1 MRDGPTKE
9 KNHLRV
15 LHSKATY
22 EPDRLMVKL
31 ERYQLLYALCIREML
46 YLLSQMS
53 KLSNLSNIICYV
65 KLPVSIAVTVSSI
78 YQDNPKVAIKR
89 KVIEFMVIIQYS
101 QYN

>member
-31 ERYQLLYALCIREML
+31 ERYQLLYALCIREIL

-53 KLSNLSNIICYV
+53 KLSNLSSIICYV
-65 KLPVSIAVTVSSI
+65 KLPVSIALTVSSI
-78 YQDNPKVAIKR
+78 YQDNPKDAIKR
-89 KVIEFMVIIQYS
+89 KVIEFKGNNTIQPI
-101 QYN
+101 

>member
-31 ERYQLLYALCIREML
+31 EKYQLLYALCIREIL
-46 YLLSQMS
+46 YLLLSQMS

-65 KLPVSIAVTVSSI
+65 KLPVSIAITVSSI
-78 YQDNPKVAIKR
+78 YQDNSKDATKR
-89 KVIEFMVIIQYS
+89 KVIEF
-101 QYN
+101 

>member
-31 ERYQLLYALCIREML
+31 ERYQLLYALCIREIL

-53 KLSNLSNIICYV
+53 KLSNLSSIISYV

-78 YQDNPKVAIKR
+78 YQEIQKMRLKGRLSNFKA
-89 KVIEFMVIIQYS
+89 IIQYIR
-101 QYN
+101 YN